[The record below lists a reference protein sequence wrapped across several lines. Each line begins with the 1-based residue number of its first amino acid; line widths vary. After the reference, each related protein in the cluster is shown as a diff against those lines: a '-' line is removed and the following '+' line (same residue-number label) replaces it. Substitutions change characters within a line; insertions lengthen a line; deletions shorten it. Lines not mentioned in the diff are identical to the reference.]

1 MACLTGAKPQMIAK
15 RQTDNAIQNGF
26 DTALKTKYTD
36 YVVGYTFAKLYTSK
50 PSEFSCK

>member
-26 DTALKTKYTD
+26 HTALKTKYTD
-36 YVVGYTFAKLYTSK
+36 YVVGYTFANLYTGKSTQ
-50 PSEFSCK
+50 FSCK